1 MAVRRMIDVSY
12 YQGRIDWKRVKESGI
27 HGAIIRAGFGA
38 GNVDSEFHRNIT
50 EAVKQELPVG
60 VYWFSYAYTTDMARM
75 EADYCYE
82 EIKKYHLRL
91 PVFFDWEY
99 ASDSYAKD
107 QGITVDRVLYND
119 MTKAFCRRIKERG
132 YEAGFYYNED
142 YKDRFVNFLQLSEF
156 ARWYARYI
164 SEKPTDSDLWQYS
177 AGGTVPGIP
186 GDDVDLDY
194 LINEDILKSSDKCP
208 EEKK

>member
-50 EAVKQELPVG
+50 EAIKQELPVG

-107 QGITVDRVLYND
+107 YGITVDRALYND

-194 LINEDILKSSDKCP
+194 LTNEDILKSSDKCP

>member
-1 MAVRRMIDVSY
+1 MTRQRMIDVSF
-12 YQGRIDWKRVKESGI
+12 YQGRIDWKRVKEAGI

-38 GNVDSEFHRNIT
+38 GNIDSEFHRNMA
-50 EAVKQELPVG
+50 EAIKQALLVG
-60 VYWFSYAYTTDMARM
+60 AYWFSYAYTTDMAVR

-82 EIKKYHLRL
+82 EVKKYNLRL
-91 PVFFDWEY
+91 PVFFDWES
-99 ASDSYAKD
+99 ASYSYARD
-107 QGITVDRVLYND
+107 NGVTVDKALYNA

-142 YKDRFVNFLQLSEF
+142 YKDRFVNFSELDEF

-164 SEKPTDSDLWQYS
+164 SEKPTDCDLWQYS
-177 AGGTVPGIP
+177 ADGTIPGIP

-194 LINEDILKSSDKCP
+194 LINTDILKDSDKCR
-208 EEKK
+208 EED